1 MRSPGTDAD
10 ECTMREPGPYLR
22 EAAVTLVPSLTDAQL
37 DRIGTELDTVSSSPF
52 LLVSR
57 LSEHTALIQGI
68 PVKAGSSHEADAMIW
83 ETIYERVRAA
93 LSGPFDWDTTI
104 TAIDVRE
111 PTGALAS

>member
-1 MRSPGTDAD
+1 
-10 ECTMREPGPYLR
+10 MRELCPYLR
-22 EAAVTLVPSLTDAQL
+22 EAAVTLVPSLTDEQL
-37 DRIGTELDTVSSSPF
+37 DRIAAELDSLANPF

-57 LSEHTALIQGI
+57 LSDHTALIQGI
-68 PVKAGSSHEADAMIW
+68 PVKARSSHEADALIW